1 MREFDDWPLR
11 DPEPNLLRYIFLDPA
26 ARELVVDWEQRARRV
41 VAEFR
46 ADAGAHLDEPAVLAL
61 ADALNRQSPVFA
73 HWWTRHA
80 VVEREGDCVNS
91 STRAAA
97 SWRSSR
103 SPFDWPRIRT

>member
-1 MREFDDWPLR
+1 M
-11 DPEPNLLRYIFLDPA
+11 
-26 ARELVVDWEQRARRV
+26 VDWEQRARRV

-91 STRAAA
+91 STRSGQLAFQQITFRLATHPDLKLVMLLDGGE
-97 SWRSSR
+97 RG
-103 SPFDWPRIRT
+103 